1 MMVPKGKTIYF
12 AGKELKAG
20 TEIPTALENKFAK
33 SLGIDKKAKVPVNDI
48 FKKEDNNK

>member
-20 TEIPTALENKFAK
+20 TEIPVALESKFAE
-33 SLGIDKKAKVPVNDI
+33 SLEGKKKVKAPVNDI